1 MAKKGIFPL
10 MRGETHTTTGATT
23 WGDDTT
29 KEVGIIKIN
38 GGHAVD
44 FDSTNYPGEP
54 GDLVAVVNVTATAQD
69 VTIAPAPFGDAT
81 ADTVSCGAGDT
92 VTVLYSEDNGWFF
105 FSVAAAG

>member
-1 MAKKGIFPL
+1 
-10 MRGETHTTTGATT
+10 MRGETHTTTETGTT

-38 GGHAVD
+38 GAHTVD

-54 GDLVAVVNVTATAQD
+54 GDLVAVVNVTGTAQN

-105 FSVAAAG
+105 FSVAAAS